1 MWLLTSEIAAESG
14 LARGLKSGEQPREVL
29 RVLPETEVEMFSV
42 IILAAG
48 ASLRM
53 GGVNKQLSEIG
64 GVPVFVLSALKFDRC
79 EKTAEI
85 IIAAPEEFCGDYREL
100 AERFGVKKL
109 KSVVCGGRTR
119 FESVKNALSAVDKS
133 CGFIAVHDGARPLID
148 TADIERVFAD
158 AERFG
163 AAIAACRA
171 VDTVKVVDE
180 SGFIVNTPPRENLWY
195 AQTPQAFRR
204 DLFEHCAEK
213 IGENEVTD
221 DASVLELCGERVKI
235 TEISSCN
242 MKITRPDD
250 LAAARAVFGE
260 RNGR

>member
-1 MWLLTSEIAAESG
+1 
-14 LARGLKSGEQPREVL
+14 
-29 RVLPETEVEMFSV
+29 MFSV

-53 GGVNKQLSEIG
+53 SGINKQLSEIG
-64 GVPVFVLSALKFDRC
+64 GVPVFIMSALKFDRY

-85 IIAAPEEFCGDYREL
+85 IIAAPEEFCEKYREL

-109 KSVVCGGRTR
+109 SRVVCGGRTR
-119 FESVKNALSAVDKS
+119 FESVKNALSAADKS
-133 CGFIAVHDGARPLID
+133 CDFIAVHDGARPLID
-148 TADIERVFAD
+148 EKDIERVFAD
-158 AERFG
+158 AEKFG
-163 AAIAACRA
+163 AAIAACKA

-180 SGFIVNTPPRENLWY
+180 SGFIVNTPPRENLFY

-204 DLFEHCAEK
+204 DLFEKCARE
-213 IGENEVTD
+213 IGEREVTD
-221 DASVLELCGERVKI
+221 DASVLELCGELVRI

-242 MKITRPDD
+242 LKITHPDD

-260 RNGR
+260 RQSRLD

>member
-1 MWLLTSEIAAESG
+1 
-14 LARGLKSGEQPREVL
+14 
-29 RVLPETEVEMFSV
+29 MFSV

-53 GGVNKQLSEIG
+53 SGVNKQLSEIG
-64 GVPVFVLSALKFDRC
+64 GVPVFIMSALKFDRC

-85 IIAAPEEFCGDYREL
+85 IIAAPEEFCEKYREL
-100 AERFGVKKL
+100 AVRFGVKKL
-109 KSVVCGGRTR
+109 KCVVCGGKTR
-119 FESVKNALSAVDKS
+119 FESVKNALSAVSKT

-158 AERFG
+158 AEKFG

-180 SGFIVNTPPRENLWY
+180 SGFIVKTPPREKLFY

-204 DLFEHCAEK
+204 DLFEKCAEK
-213 IGENEVTD
+213 LGENEVTD

-250 LAAARAVFGE
+250 LAAARAVFE
-260 RNGR
+260 SREVK

>member
-1 MWLLTSEIAAESG
+1 
-14 LARGLKSGEQPREVL
+14 
-29 RVLPETEVEMFSV
+29 MFSV

-64 GVPVFVLSALKFDRC
+64 GVPVFIMSTLKFDQC

-85 IIAAPEEFCGDYREL
+85 IIAAPEEFCEKYREL
-100 AERFGVKKL
+100 AVRFGVKKL
-109 KSVVCGGRTR
+109 KCVVCGGRTR
-119 FESVKNALSAVDKS
+119 FESVKNALSASDKS

-148 TADIERVFAD
+148 EKDIERVFAD

-163 AAIAACRA
+163 AAIAACQA
-171 VDTVKVVDE
+171 VDTVKIVDE
-180 SGFIVNTPPRENLWY
+180 SGFIVKTPPRENLFY

-204 DLFEHCAEK
+204 DLFEKCAAK
-213 IGENEVTD
+213 IGEREVTD
-221 DASVLELCGERVKI
+221 DASVLEFCGERVKI

-250 LAAARAVFGE
+250 LAAARAVLE
-260 RNGR
+260 SREVKQ

>member
-1 MWLLTSEIAAESG
+1 
-14 LARGLKSGEQPREVL
+14 
-29 RVLPETEVEMFSV
+29 MFSV

-53 GGVNKQLSEIG
+53 SGVNKQLSEIG
-64 GVPVFVLSALKFDRC
+64 GVPVFIMSALKFDRC

-85 IIAAPEEFCGDYREL
+85 IIAAPEEFCEKYREL
-100 AERFGVKKL
+100 AVRFGVKKL
-109 KSVVCGGRTR
+109 KCVVCGGKTR
-119 FESVKNALSAVDKS
+119 FESVKNALSAVSKT

-158 AERFG
+158 AEKYG

-180 SGFIVNTPPRENLWY
+180 SGFIVKTPPRENLFY

-204 DLFEHCAEK
+204 DLFEKCAEK
-213 IGENEVTD
+213 LGENEVTD

-235 TEISSCN
+235 TEISACN

-250 LAAARAVFGE
+250 LAAARAVFE
-260 RNGR
+260 SREVK

>member
-1 MWLLTSEIAAESG
+1 
-14 LARGLKSGEQPREVL
+14 
-29 RVLPETEVEMFSV
+29 MFSV

-64 GVPVFVLSALKFDRC
+64 GVPVFIMSALKFDRC

-85 IIAAPEEFCGDYREL
+85 IIAAPEEFCEKYREL
-100 AERFGVKKL
+100 AVRFGVKKL
-109 KSVVCGGRTR
+109 SCVVCGGRTR
-119 FESVKNALSAVDKS
+119 FESVKNALSAANKS
-133 CGFIAVHDGARPLID
+133 CDFIAVHDGARPLID

-158 AERFG
+158 AEKFG

-180 SGFIVNTPPRENLWY
+180 SGFIVKTPPRENLYY

-204 DLFEHCAEK
+204 DLFEKCAEK
-213 IGENEVTD
+213 IGEREVTD

-260 RNGR
+260 REVKR

>member
-1 MWLLTSEIAAESG
+1 
-14 LARGLKSGEQPREVL
+14 
-29 RVLPETEVEMFSV
+29 MFSV

-53 GGVNKQLSEIG
+53 SGVNKQLSEIG
-64 GVPVFVLSALKFDRC
+64 GVPVFIMSALKFDRC

-85 IIAAPEEFCGDYREL
+85 IIAAPEEFCEKYREL
-100 AERFGVKKL
+100 AVRFGVKKL
-109 KSVVCGGRTR
+109 KCVVCGGKTR
-119 FESVKNALSAVDKS
+119 FESVKNALSAVSKT

-158 AERFG
+158 AEKFG

-171 VDTVKVVDE
+171 VDTVKIVDE
-180 SGFIVNTPPRENLWY
+180 SGFIVKTPPREKLFY

-204 DLFEHCAEK
+204 DLFEKCAEK
-213 IGENEVTD
+213 LGENEVTD
-221 DASVLELCGERVKI
+221 DASVLEICGERVKI
-235 TEISSCN
+235 TEISACN

-250 LAAARAVFGE
+250 LAAARAVFE
-260 RNGR
+260 SREVK